1 METRF
6 LKRSNATLV
15 TLIVNGEK
23 TFVKVLQFLNGL
35 KQFDLTTKA
44 VLVNDRLTSTD
55 ESQKENDAA

>member
-1 METRF
+1 M
-6 LKRSNATLV
+6 